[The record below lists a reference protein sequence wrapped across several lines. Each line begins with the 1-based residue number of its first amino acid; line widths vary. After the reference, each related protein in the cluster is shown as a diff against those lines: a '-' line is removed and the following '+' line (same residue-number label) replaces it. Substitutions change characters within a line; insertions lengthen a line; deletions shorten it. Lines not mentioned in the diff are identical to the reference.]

1 MSKEEKV
8 DITKWMKIVDEE
20 INVKSD
26 RALVITIGSI
36 LDTQLESLL
45 KRFLIK
51 DNKRDEK
58 LFNNNSPLSNFSS
71 KISMCYYLG
80 IISKYEYEALEIIR
94 KIRNIFAHEIE
105 IKKLEDS
112 QSIRDLCKTLNIPED
127 IYIPDNFFISGKEE
141 IIKFEDMSL
150 SEKIIKVFKN
160 MTIYL
165 EFRKVD
171 LFESKRIEYKN
182 LSFVQLLEECMRKV
196 IMNSLQRYELN
207 IKHKELLLLKLKKL
221 ENDSDEKN
229 ELKAQ
234 IKEIDKLLNAYSNG
248 NILYGL
254 DMDENETKKALN
266 SINQSIKKLQNDG

>member
-45 KRFLIK
+45 KSFLIK

-112 QSIRDLCKTLNIPED
+112 QSIRDLCKILNIPED

-221 ENDSDEKN
+221 KNDSDEKN

-248 NILYGL
+248 DILYGL

-266 SINQSIKKLQNDG
+266 SINQSIKKLKNDG

>member
-1 MSKEEKV
+1 MKDKFEKNKSMKKLRPRKAKFRKKQRQRTTTQLPVPRRFRRCSESKNAFKKNRLVSKV
-8 DITKWMKIVDEE
+8 ELAKKYVPHNLRYMITSPHSPFNINDIRDDLDS
-20 INVKSD
+20 KSD
-26 RALVITIGSI
+26 
-36 LDTQLESLL
+36 
-45 KRFLIK
+45 
-51 DNKRDEK
+51 N
-58 LFNNNSPLSNFSS
+58 
-71 KISMCYYLG
+71 G
-80 IISKYEYEALEIIR
+80 I
-94 KIRNIFAHEIE
+94 
-105 IKKLEDS
+105 
-112 QSIRDLCKTLNIPED
+112 

-266 SINQSIKKLQNDG
+266 SINQSIKKLKNDG

>member
-45 KRFLIK
+45 KSFLIK

-112 QSIRDLCKTLNIPED
+112 QSIRDLCKILNIPED

-141 IIKFEDMSL
+141 IIEFEDMSL

-221 ENDSDEKN
+221 KNDSDEKN

-266 SINQSIKKLQNDG
+266 SINQSIKKLKNDG

>member
-127 IYIPDNFFISGKEE
+127 IYIPDIFFISGKKE

-196 IMNSLQRYELN
+196 TMNSLQIYELN
-207 IKHKELLLLKLKKL
+207 IKYKELLLLKLKKL

-229 ELKAQ
+229 ELKDQ
-234 IKEIDKLLNAYSNG
+234 IKKIDKLLNAYSNG

-254 DMDENETKKALN
+254 DVNENETKKALN
-266 SINQSIKKLQNDG
+266 SINQIIKKL

>member
-45 KRFLIK
+45 KSFFIK

-112 QSIRDLCKTLNIPED
+112 QSIRDLCKILNIPED

-266 SINQSIKKLQNDG
+266 SINQSIKKLKNDG

>member
-8 DITKWMKIVDEE
+8 DIIKWMKIVDEE

-45 KRFLIK
+45 KNFLIK
-51 DNKRDEK
+51 DNKIDER
-58 LFNNNSPLSNFSS
+58 LFNNNSPLSNFGS
-71 KISMCYYLG
+71 KIWMCYYLG
-80 IISKYEYEALEIIR
+80 IISKYEYKALEIIR

-112 QSIRDLCKTLNIPED
+112 QSIRDLCKTLNIPEE
-127 IYIPDNFFISGKEE
+127 IYIPDNFFISVKEE
-141 IIKFEDMSL
+141 EIKFEDMSL

-160 MTIYL
+160 ITVYL
-165 EFRKVD
+165 EFRRVD
-171 LFESKRIEYKN
+171 LFECKRTEYKN

-196 IMNSLQRYELN
+196 KMNSLQIYELN
-207 IKHKELLLLKLKKL
+207 VKHKELLLLKLKNIK
-221 ENDSDEKN
+221 NDSDEKN
-229 ELKAQ
+229 KLKAQ
-234 IKEIDKLLNAYSNG
+234 IEKIDKLLNAYSNG

-254 DMDENETKKALN
+254 DIDENETKKALN
-266 SINQSIKKLQNDG
+266 SINQSLKKLQNDS

>member
-45 KRFLIK
+45 KSFLIK

-112 QSIRDLCKTLNIPED
+112 QSIRELCKILNIPED

-248 NILYGL
+248 DILYGL

-266 SINQSIKKLQNDG
+266 SINQSIKKLKNDG

>member
-112 QSIRDLCKTLNIPED
+112 QSIRDLCKILNIPED

-266 SINQSIKKLQNDG
+266 SINQSIKKLKNDG

>member
-45 KRFLIK
+45 KSFLIK
-51 DNKRDEK
+51 DNKRDER
-58 LFNNNSPLSNFSS
+58 LFNNYSPLSNFGS

-80 IISKYEYEALEIIR
+80 IISKYEYEALETIR

-112 QSIRDLCKTLNIPED
+112 QSIRDLCKTLNIPEER
-127 IYIPDNFFISGKEE
+127 YIPDNFFISVKKER
-141 IIKFEDMSL
+141 IKFEEMSL

-160 MTIYL
+160 MTIYF

-171 LFESKRIEYKN
+171 LFEFKRTEYKN
-182 LSFVQLLEECMRKV
+182 LSFAQLLEECMRKV
-196 IMNSLQRYELN
+196 KMNSLQIYELN
-207 IKHKELLLLKLKKL
+207 VKHKELLLLKLKNIK
-221 ENDSDEKN
+221 NDSDEKN
-229 ELKAQ
+229 KLKAQ
-234 IKEIDKLLNAYSNG
+234 IEKIDKLLNAYSNG

-254 DMDENETKKALN
+254 DIDENKTKKALN
-266 SINQSIKKLQNDG
+266 SINHSVKKLQNDG

>member
-8 DITKWMKIVDEE
+8 DIIKWMKIVDEE

-45 KRFLIK
+45 KNFLIK
-51 DNKRDEK
+51 DNKIDER
-58 LFNNNSPLSNFSS
+58 LFNNNSPLSNFDS
-71 KISMCYYLG
+71 KIWMCYYLG
-80 IISKYEYEALEIIR
+80 IISKYEYKALEIIR

-112 QSIRDLCKTLNIPED
+112 QSIRDLCKTLNIPEE
-127 IYIPDNFFISGKEE
+127 IYIPDNFFISVKEE
-141 IIKFEDMSL
+141 EIKFEDMSL

-160 MTIYL
+160 MTVYL
-165 EFRKVD
+165 EFRRVD
-171 LFESKRIEYKN
+171 LFQCKRTEYKN

-196 IMNSLQRYELN
+196 TMNSLQIYELN
-207 IKHKELLLLKLKKL
+207 VKHKELLLLELKNI

-234 IKEIDKLLNAYSNG
+234 IEKIDKLLNAYSNG

-254 DMDENETKKALN
+254 DIDENETKKALN
-266 SINQSIKKLQNDG
+266 SINQSVKKLQKDS

>member
-45 KRFLIK
+45 KSFLIK
-51 DNKRDEK
+51 DNKIDEK

-112 QSIRDLCKTLNIPED
+112 QSIRDLCKILNIPED

-221 ENDSDEKN
+221 KNDSDEKN

-266 SINQSIKKLQNDG
+266 NINQSIKKLKNDG

>member
-1 MSKEEKV
+1 
-8 DITKWMKIVDEE
+8 
-20 INVKSD
+20 
-26 RALVITIGSI
+26 
-36 LDTQLESLL
+36 
-45 KRFLIK
+45 
-51 DNKRDEK
+51 
-58 LFNNNSPLSNFSS
+58 
-71 KISMCYYLG
+71 
-80 IISKYEYEALEIIR
+80 
-94 KIRNIFAHEIE
+94 
-105 IKKLEDS
+105 
-112 QSIRDLCKTLNIPED
+112 
-127 IYIPDNFFISGKEE
+127 
-141 IIKFEDMSL
+141 MSL

-234 IKEIDKLLNAYSNG
+234 INEIDKLLNAYSNG

-266 SINQSIKKLQNDG
+266 SINQSIKKLKNDG

>member
-45 KRFLIK
+45 KSFLIK

-112 QSIRDLCKTLNIPED
+112 QSIRDLCKILNIPED

-221 ENDSDEKN
+221 KNDSDEKN

-266 SINQSIKKLQNDG
+266 NINQSIKKLKNDG

>member
-45 KRFLIK
+45 KSFLIK

-112 QSIRDLCKTLNIPED
+112 QSIRDLCKILNIPED

-150 SEKIIKVFKN
+150 SGKIIKVFKN

-221 ENDSDEKN
+221 KNDSDEKN

-254 DMDENETKKALN
+254 DIDENETKKALN
-266 SINQSIKKLQNDG
+266 SINQSIKRLKNDG

>member
-45 KRFLIK
+45 KSFLIK

-112 QSIRDLCKTLNIPED
+112 QSIRDLCKILNIPED

-248 NILYGL
+248 DILYGL

-266 SINQSIKKLQNDG
+266 SINQSIKKLKNDG

>member
-141 IIKFEDMSL
+141 IIKFEDISL

>member
-26 RALVITIGSI
+26 RALLITIGSI

-45 KRFLIK
+45 KSFLIK

-58 LFNNNSPLSNFSS
+58 LFNNNSPLSNFNS

-165 EFRKVD
+165 AFRKVD

-196 IMNSLQRYELN
+196 TMNSLQIYELN
-207 IKHKELLLLKLKKL
+207 IKHKELLLLKLKKS
-221 ENDSDEKN
+221 ENDSDEKK

-234 IKEIDKLLNAYSNG
+234 IKKIDKLLNEYSNG

-254 DMDENETKKALN
+254 DMDENEAKKALN

>member
-45 KRFLIK
+45 KSFLIK

-112 QSIRDLCKTLNIPED
+112 QSIRDLCKILNIPED

-207 IKHKELLLLKLKKL
+207 IKHKELLLLNLKKL
-221 ENDSDEKN
+221 KNDSDEKN

-266 SINQSIKKLQNDG
+266 SINQSIKKLKNDG

>member
-20 INVKSD
+20 INVRSD

-45 KRFLIK
+45 KSFFIK

-112 QSIRDLCKTLNIPED
+112 QSIRDLCKILNIPED

-141 IIKFEDMSL
+141 IIEFEDMSL

-221 ENDSDEKN
+221 KNDSDEKN

-266 SINQSIKKLQNDG
+266 SINQSIKKLKNDG

>member
-1 MSKEEKV
+1 MSKEAKV

-45 KRFLIK
+45 KSFLIK

-112 QSIRDLCKTLNIPED
+112 QSIRDLCKTLNIPEY
-127 IYIPDNFFISGKEE
+127 IYIPDNFIISGKEE
-141 IIKFEDMSL
+141 IIKFEEMSL

-182 LSFVQLLEECMRKV
+182 LSFVHLLEECMRKV
-196 IMNSLQRYELN
+196 TMNSLQIYELN

-221 ENDSDEKN
+221 ENDSDEKK

-234 IKEIDKLLNAYSNG
+234 IKKIDKLLNAYSNG

-266 SINQSIKKLQNDG
+266 SINQSIKKLQNNG

>member
-36 LDTQLESLL
+36 LDTQLEFLL
-45 KRFLIK
+45 KSFLIK

-112 QSIRDLCKTLNIPED
+112 QSIRDLCKILNIPED

-207 IKHKELLLLKLKKL
+207 IKHKELLQLKLKKL
-221 ENDSDEKN
+221 KNDSDEKN

-266 SINQSIKKLQNDG
+266 SINQSIKKLKNDG

>member
-45 KRFLIK
+45 KSFLIK
-51 DNKRDEK
+51 NNKRDEK

-112 QSIRDLCKTLNIPED
+112 QSIRDLCKILNIPED

-266 SINQSIKKLQNDG
+266 SINQSIKKLKNDG

>member
-45 KRFLIK
+45 KSFLIK

-112 QSIRDLCKTLNIPED
+112 QSIRDLCKILNIPED
-127 IYIPDNFFISGKEE
+127 IYIHDNFFISGKEE

-207 IKHKELLLLKLKKL
+207 IKHKELLLLKLK
-221 ENDSDEKN
+221 NDSDEKN

-266 SINQSIKKLQNDG
+266 SINQSIKKLKNDG

>member
-45 KRFLIK
+45 KSFLIK

-112 QSIRDLCKTLNIPED
+112 QSIRDLCKILNIPED

-266 SINQSIKKLQNDG
+266 SINQSIKKLKNDG

>member
-1 MSKEEKV
+1 MSKEGKV

-26 RALVITIGSI
+26 RALVITLGSI

-45 KRFLIK
+45 KSLLIK

-112 QSIRDLCKTLNIPED
+112 QSIRDLCKILNIPEE

-266 SINQSIKKLQNDG
+266 SINQSIKKLKNDG

>member
-45 KRFLIK
+45 KSFFIK

-112 QSIRDLCKTLNIPED
+112 QSIRDLCKILNIPED

-141 IIKFEDMSL
+141 IIEFEDMSL

-221 ENDSDEKN
+221 KNDSDEKN

-266 SINQSIKKLQNDG
+266 SINQSIKKLKNDG

>member
-45 KRFLIK
+45 KSFLIK

-112 QSIRDLCKTLNIPED
+112 QSIRDLCKILNIPED

-150 SEKIIKVFKN
+150 GEKIIKVFKN

-221 ENDSDEKN
+221 KNDSDEKN

-266 SINQSIKKLQNDG
+266 SINQSIKN